1 MIERDRLRRIGLLTA
16 PLLVAAAMLLR
27 SPVPPDEGDGTT
39 ELLRSLGSVVTAAIG
54 SIILWRRPGQGVGR
68 LMLASGLV
76 AGGGSALPFLAAL
89 GRFAGVA
96 TTPSVVR
103 SVADVVTATGLF
115 IGSVL
120 VVVRFPSGSRA
131 SRLGT
136 LVEGLIWLSIVL
148 NALDTLFPTTLD
160 QLDRL
165 SVLPFITFPLAALDV
180 GLRYRTADRQTR
192 TQFRWLIA
200 ASSMSG
206 GFVVLILFVGDSWSW
221 LWDAWII
228 STVLPTVAIGVGITR
243 YRLYEID
250 RIISRSIGYLAISV
264 VLSGAFAGVNLVLQ
278 TFISPIAGGESL
290 AVAGTTLVVAALFS
304 PVRSRVQTIVDR
316 RFHRARHDAESVVA
330 AFAGRLRVEL
340 DLGAVAVDLEATA
353 AGALDP
359 VASSVWIRPHSVAP
373 WSGR

>member
-76 AGGGSALPFLAAL
+76 AGGGFALPFLAAL

-103 SVADVVTATGLF
+103 SVADVVTGTGLF

-120 VVVRFPSGSRA
+120 VVVRFPSGSRS

>member
-16 PLLVAAAMLLR
+16 PLLVAAVMLLR

-76 AGGGSALPFLAAL
+76 AGGGFALPFLAAL

-103 SVADVVTATGLF
+103 SVADVVTGTGLF

-120 VVVRFPSGSRA
+120 VVVRFPSGSRS

-330 AFAGRLRVEL
+330 AFAGRLRGEL
-340 DLGAVAVDLEATA
+340 DLEAVAVDLAATA